1 MCEEKQELTKEER
14 IEKAKELMDELKDLE
29 LSEDDLKGV
38 AGGQVVVI
46 VHPSNSETDI
56 DDEKIRKLFHG

>member
-1 MCEEKQELTKEER
+1 
-14 IEKAKELMDELKDLE
+14 MDELKDLE

-56 DDEKIRKLFHG
+56 DDEKIRKLFNG